1 MKLYDFGIGLFL
13 FILAAF
19 AAGAAT
25 EKATGFLPEVEE
37 AKEQTEGK

>member
-1 MKLYDFGIGLFL
+1 MKLYDFGIIAFL

-37 AKEQTEGK
+37 AKETKGE

>member
-25 EKATGFLPEVEE
+25 EKVTGFLPEIDES
-37 AKEQTEGK
+37 KEQTEGE

>member
-1 MKLYDFGIGLFL
+1 MKLYDFGFGLFL
-13 FILAAF
+13 FIVAAF

-37 AKEQTEGK
+37 AKETKGE